1 MITSKVYNPH
11 TESNEKYY
19 NILNYALIKKDFEG
33 LKFLLTKV
41 SQYTGDP
48 FVQKRINSLFMNK
61 NECNKWFGI
70 SEAINQSTVNMAFS
84 GNIKIRVNNNEE
96 ANDILE
102 PFIYESDFMETL
114 KEAYSCALSCAGEA
128 VSYIVIR
135 TSSQFNPNTNMK
147 IGNRFID
154 FEVLKKYEVKT
165 DKNRL
170 IREFYKTFDIWDG
183 ERTEKREFKFVYT
196 YSVVNENYSTLK
208 IEGFEKD
215 TKISDGLVKELLEI
229 DILEDEYDFIPYF
242 ELRLGRGQLPNAI
255 YIEDSLAENLYFK
268 GFDVQNSQTR
278 KFVPETMMYQNSRPE
293 SNFAPLIDDP
303 YIMTHPLRN
312 NIDKTGIVFQE
323 GVSAVKELEQHMKL
337 DILQACLDAKISPIS
352 LGFSL
357 LDSLA
362 NNTDNP
368 ISKERVSIR
377 LRESNIVLLKIFI
390 SKIIRAFLK
399 INLIETEITDIAV
412 IFDQYITP
420 SVETLTNVLAK
431 QVQFGLKSTQ
441 QAVADLN
448 KNEMSDEEIDEE
460 VARIKD
466 QVVQMDYNVQQRNK
480 NLQNKEEVDDKIDNK
495 EDNVLKSDGIVE

>member
-1 MITSKVYNPH
+1 MITSKVYNPY

-196 YSVVNENYSTLK
+196 YSVVNENYSTLR

-255 YIEDSLAENLYFK
+255 
-268 GFDVQNSQTR
+268 
-278 KFVPETMMYQNSRPE
+278 
-293 SNFAPLIDDP
+293 
-303 YIMTHPLRN
+303 
-312 NIDKTGIVFQE
+312 
-323 GVSAVKELEQHMKL
+323 
-337 DILQACLDAKISPIS
+337 
-352 LGFSL
+352 
-357 LDSLA
+357 
-362 NNTDNP
+362 
-368 ISKERVSIR
+368 
-377 LRESNIVLLKIFI
+377 
-390 SKIIRAFLK
+390 
-399 INLIETEITDIAV
+399 
-412 IFDQYITP
+412 
-420 SVETLTNVLAK
+420 
-431 QVQFGLKSTQ
+431 
-441 QAVADLN
+441 
-448 KNEMSDEEIDEE
+448 
-460 VARIKD
+460 
-466 QVVQMDYNVQQRNK
+466 
-480 NLQNKEEVDDKIDNK
+480 
-495 EDNVLKSDGIVE
+495 